1 MMQPVPGVA
10 GAVSARVR
18 SRLSRIRSVLS
29 SRKSIT
35 GPVGDRG
42 DDDALTVRHLSARS
56 AAIRPDRQLS
66 AAVTAARQPLED
78 AQPAPPPG
86 DKAARRRRD
95 RAPLAPVLVACAVL
109 LIVTVTLG
117 VCVGSVRLNPAAVSH
132 VIAGGLAGHA
142 ENKGGGIVVW
152 RSLVPRVCI
161 AALGGTA

>member
-1 MMQPVPGVA
+1 MMRRVPGVA
-10 GAVSARVR
+10 GGGSPRAPF
-18 SRLSRIRSVLS
+18 RLCRIRPVLP

-42 DDDALTVRHLSARS
+42 DDDALTVRDVSARS

-117 VCVGSVRLNPAAVSH
+117 VCVGSVRLSPAAVWH
-132 VIAGGLAGHA
+132 
-142 ENKGGGIVVW
+142 
-152 RSLVPRVCI
+152 
-161 AALGGTA
+161 